1 MRDVNWFKE
10 GHEMHF
16 IIIIIIIIIECFLR
30 CTYNL
35 YAFFPPIKNGHNLDI
50 NDHFLP

>member
-16 IIIIIIIIIECFLR
+16 IIIIIIIIECFLR

-35 YAFFPPIKNGHNLDI
+35 YAFFSPHQKRS
-50 NDHFLP
+50 